1 MDLQHLLIPAAAL
14 VASLLTLISGFGLG
28 TLLLPVFALFFPL
41 PLAVGMT
48 AVVHL
53 LNNLFKATLLWRH
66 ADRGVLLAFGIPAVL
81 GALAGVWT
89 LDRLGHMAPL
99 YHGMRKEVG
108 PLAIAIAVLMVVF
121 AITELAPRLKA
132 FAFAGRHHVVGGA
145 LSGFFGGLSGH
156 QGALRSMFLLRSG
169 LGKEAYI
176 ATGVMI
182 AVLVDLTRIP
192 LYLRTL
198 NTEALLHEGPLLL
211 AAVLAAFAGAWAG
224 KELIPSI
231 TYRTV
236 QWTVAVLMVLIAGM
250 LVAGI
255 A

>member
-14 VASLLTLISGFGLG
+14 IASLLTLLSGFGLG

-53 LNNLFKATLLWRH
+53 LNNLFKASLLWRN
-66 ADRGVLLAFGIPAVL
+66 ADRGVLLAFGAPAVL

-89 LDRLGHMAPL
+89 LERLGHMAPL
-99 YHGMRKEVG
+99 YQGMRKDVG
-108 PLAIAIAVLMVVF
+108 PLAIALAVLMVVF
-121 AITELAPRLKA
+121 AITELSPRLKG
-132 FAFAGRHHVVGGA
+132 FGFAGRHHALGGA

-182 AVLVDLTRIP
+182 ALVVDLTRIP

-198 NTEALLHEGPLLL
+198 NADALLHEWPLLL

-224 KELIPSI
+224 KKLIPVI
-231 TYRTV
+231 TYRAV